1 MSSVPA
7 AFAPRFMRKKAP
19 ARMSRIRKINTGNL
33 LLPKRG
39 LKIMGRI
46 FSIYKFPNQDNDPV
60 KQIIKNF

>member
-1 MSSVPA
+1 
-7 AFAPRFMRKKAP
+7 MRKKAP